1 MYNFAF
7 YWTDTWGFVDF
18 VIESEE
24 LGQILDEVDTVAGV
38 DRFPVLVEVLVDER
52 RFLIRDL

>member
-1 MYNFAF
+1 LI
-7 YWTDTWGFVDF
+7 
-18 VIESEE
+18 IESEE

-52 RFLIRDL
+52 RFLEIRDL